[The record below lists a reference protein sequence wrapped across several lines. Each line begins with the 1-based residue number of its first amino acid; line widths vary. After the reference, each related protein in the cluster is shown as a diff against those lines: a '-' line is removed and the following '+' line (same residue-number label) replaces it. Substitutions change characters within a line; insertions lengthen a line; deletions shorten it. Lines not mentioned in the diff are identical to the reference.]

1 MQCRWGWGGGGS
13 SWAAALVLIRRATAH
28 PRAGRTGTATPPVA
42 PWWWWWCATARTRP
56 AARPSG
62 AGARGT
68 CGESRGHGCRAVPRR
83 GRRTQTASRP
93 RPARRPRPAPPP
105 TPHPGGGGVV
115 GAEARPHARG
125 RAPPYNKPGGAG
137 PVQWFPFRARFPAF
151 SSSAGGFSGG
161 LSLGCAA
168 GRLAGQLW
176 AAGRLL
182 SPALLCFACP
192 RPPITGGRD
201 VAPLP
206 PGVLTV
212 LPLGGYTHS
221 VTPPPAACW
230 RRRRRPAGT
239 VVESWSRDEFHT
251 FSLFAIFAATS
262 QYNIYLV

>member
-68 CGESRGHGCRAVPRR
+68 CGESRGHGCRAETRTTDADGLPSPPGQEAAAGSTTHSAPRRRRCRR
-83 GRRTQTASRP
+83 GRS
-93 RPARRPRPAPPP
+93 
-105 TPHPGGGGVV
+105 
-115 GAEARPHARG
+115 EATHARG

-182 SPALLCFACP
+182 SPALLC
-192 RPPITGGRD
+192 
-201 VAPLP
+201 LP
-206 PGVLTV
+206 
-212 LPLGGYTHS
+212 
-221 VTPPPAACW
+221 TPPNHW
-230 RRRRRPAGT
+230 WT
-239 VVESWSRDEFHT
+239 
-251 FSLFAIFAATS
+251 
-262 QYNIYLV
+262 